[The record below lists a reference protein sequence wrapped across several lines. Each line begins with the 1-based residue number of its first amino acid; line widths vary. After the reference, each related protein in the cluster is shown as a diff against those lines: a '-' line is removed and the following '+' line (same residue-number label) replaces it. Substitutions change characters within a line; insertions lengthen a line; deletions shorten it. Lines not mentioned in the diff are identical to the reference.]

1 MIIYKDGFV
10 LARWTN
16 HHDFQ
21 YVQLIKENEHYFLD
35 YSGKIIK
42 CGCNGDRNSKCIDN
56 ITILTFDE
64 VFTLKFTG
72 NKHKEAVILS
82 LFPEEL

>member
-16 HHDFQ
+16 HKDFQ
-21 YVQLIKENEHYFLD
+21 FVQLIKENEHYYLNE
-35 YSGKIIK
+35 SGEIIK
-42 CGCNGDRNSKCIDN
+42 CGCNSNRYSNCINN

-64 VFTLKFTG
+64 VFTLKFAG